1 MDRLEIFKQAVD
13 PILPK
18 KYRAKMWSEEL
29 GVDELSV
36 RNSPEFKRKPKLDIR
51 ARRQLEVRFLPSP
64 ASCKSR
70 ESASPAAAARAAQVQ
85 CAALLTRVIASEP
98 TTYASRARAVDRA
111 NKAIADL
118 PSIHGQKMPRIRYDA
133 VNHEMAEILRRNFPP
148 IYKVGF
154 GTGSEK
160 IVAGQVCDKNTTL
173 SVSSAASLVY
183 DTRAESIPFDK
194 SSRKPWT
201 ACT

>member
-85 CAALLTRVIASEP
+85 CAAL
-98 TTYASRARAVDRA
+98 
-111 NKAIADL
+111 
-118 PSIHGQKMPRIRYDA
+118 
-133 VNHEMAEILRRNFPP
+133 
-148 IYKVGF
+148 
-154 GTGSEK
+154 
-160 IVAGQVCDKNTTL
+160 
-173 SVSSAASLVY
+173 
-183 DTRAESIPFDK
+183 
-194 SSRKPWT
+194 
-201 ACT
+201 